1 MKKVVSLLVC
11 FAIVFCVMCPA
22 ISAADNNGLEKV
34 DGEWVYLKDGQV
46 DDSYTGMAKNGYGWW
61 YVTDG
66 KLDMSYT
73 GMSKNQ
79 YGWWY
84 ITDGKLNVSYTGLAK
99 NQYGWWYF
107 KDGKIDYTY
116 TGMAKNQ
123 YGWWYVKNG
132 KLDKTYRG
140 LAKND
145 YGWWYLN
152 GSIDYKFKGL
162 VKNDYGW
169 WYVQNGRI
177 DFSYKGKG
185 KNDYGWWNVNNGKVT
200 TSIAKWNYSYAID
213 TPNLA
218 DTSVEWNLLLLN
230 RDYILPDNYIDS
242 VKLVPAISGSSERL
256 DARAAVYYQKM
267 YNAAAK
273 EKIYL
278 TPCSGYRSYS
288 LQKRNFENSISNYQ
302 YQGYSKRGACLEA
315 AKSILPPGT
324 SEHNAGLAM
333 DIVSVLDSFEQSPQ
347 YAWLMKNAQNYGFIL
362 RYPKSKQNITK
373 IVFEPWHWRYVGVDA
388 AKAMK
393 SSGQCLEE
401 YLGKS

>member
-1 MKKVVSLLVC
+1 MKKIVSLLVC
-11 FAIVFCVMCPA
+11 IAIMFCIVCPA
-22 ISAADNNGLEKV
+22 ISAADNNGLQKV
-34 DGEWVYLKDGQV
+34 DSQWVYLKNGQV
-46 DDSYTGMAKNGYGWW
+46 DYSYTGMAKNDYGWW

-66 KLDMSYT
+66 KLDFSYT
-73 GMSKNQ
+73 GMAKNQ

-84 ITDGKLNVSYTGLAK
+84 ITDGKLDMSYTGLAK

-107 KDGKIDYTY
+107 KNGKIDYTY

-132 KLDKTYRG
+132 KLDKNFNG
-140 LAKND
+140 LAKNE

-162 VKNDYGW
+162 VKNEYGW

-177 DFSYKGKG
+177 DFNYNGKG
-185 KNDYGWWNVNNGKVT
+185 KNQYGWWKVENGKVT
-200 TSIAKWNYSYAID
+200 TSIAKWNYSYALD
-213 TPNLA
+213 VPELA
-218 DTSVEWNLLLLN
+218 DTSVEWNMLLLN

-242 VKLVPAISGSSERL
+242 VKLAPAISGSSERL
-256 DARAAVYYQKM
+256 DERVAVHYQKM

-273 EKIYL
+273 EGVYL

-288 LQKRNFENSISNYQ
+288 LQKKNFENRISNLQ
-302 YQGYSKRGACLEA
+302 YQGYSKRNACLEA
-315 AKSILPPGT
+315 SKVILPPGT

-347 YAWLMKNAQNYGFIL
+347 YAWLVKNAHNYGFIL
-362 RYPKSKQNITK
+362 RYPKDKQNITK
-373 IVFEPWHWRYVGVDA
+373 IVFEPWHWRYVGVEV

-393 SSGQCLEE
+393 SSGLCLEE
-401 YLGKS
+401 YLSEF